1 MLKAR
6 GGLEEKVGGGEGLD
20 WARERGFWGVLGGLT
35 D

>member
-6 GGLEEKVGGGEGLD
+6 GELEEKVGGGEGLD
-20 WARERGFWGVLGGLT
+20 WAPERGFWWVLEGLM